1 MSSLGMHPPAAHATP
16 RNNGPRESYAVH
28 SDAVNKIL
36 QATNVAQNGRSIADT
51 EELVRQ
57 ANGAFREQLY
67 EKAIRLSQSHQ
78 EAFSPSARGLRN
90 KGPRQTDASDGQQA
104 SVCA

>member
-57 ANGAFREQLY
+57 ANAAFRERLY
-67 EKAIRLSQSHQ
+67 ERAIRFLQSHQ
-78 EAFSPSARGLRN
+78 EASSPSARRA
-90 KGPRQTDASDGQQA
+90 PEQRPAADRRI
-104 SVCA
+104 